1 MSEKLLELFLRK
13 FHSYTFRNNVELE
26 TVLYLTNGR
35 KEPQKR
41 RPLGSSFYCFY
52 LSTT

>member
-26 TVLYLTNGR
+26 TVLYLTNGS
-35 KEPQKR
+35 K
-41 RPLGSSFYCFY
+41 G
-52 LSTT
+52 LSLVQ